1 LSTSDVIELAVA
13 AGTALLAIA
22 TFRLAHKASD
32 QADATLRLA
41 EAAERQLQ
49 ASTTPIIRIAR
60 IGEPN
65 EVDISTVN
73 KGSPTERLVVRLDN
87 RGSAAAEIERCI
99 LTPGGEGKPAN
110 DELDSPIME
119 PNSELDIDFQ
129 PSDEDKVQHMDREVG
144 VQLQIY
150 YLAVASGV
158 RYGASSWVYRR
169 EDGDDERWKL
179 IREIAPYRLAE
190 APIV

>member
-1 LSTSDVIELAVA
+1 
-13 AGTALLAIA
+13 
-22 TFRLAHKASD
+22 
-32 QADATLRLA
+32 
-41 EAAERQLQ
+41 
-49 ASTTPIIRIAR
+49 
-60 IGEPN
+60 
-65 EVDISTVN
+65 
-73 KGSPTERLVVRLDN
+73 
-87 RGSAAAEIERCI
+87 
-99 LTPGGEGKPAN
+99 
-110 DELDSPIME
+110 
-119 PNSELDIDFQ
+119 
-129 PSDEDKVQHMDREVG
+129 MDREVG

>member
-1 LSTSDVIELAVA
+1 
-13 AGTALLAIA
+13 
-22 TFRLAHKASD
+22 
-32 QADATLRLA
+32 
-41 EAAERQLQ
+41 
-49 ASTTPIIRIAR
+49 
-60 IGEPN
+60 
-65 EVDISTVN
+65 
-73 KGSPTERLVVRLDN
+73 
-87 RGSAAAEIERCI
+87 
-99 LTPGGEGKPAN
+99 
-110 DELDSPIME
+110 ME